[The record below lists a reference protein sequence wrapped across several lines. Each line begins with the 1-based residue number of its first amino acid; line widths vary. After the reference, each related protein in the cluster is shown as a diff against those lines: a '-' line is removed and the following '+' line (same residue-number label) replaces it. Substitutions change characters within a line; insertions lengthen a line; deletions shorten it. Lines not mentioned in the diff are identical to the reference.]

1 MKVKIVPT
9 AFKQHFAEPEVAQG
23 VDPEVVSSYMKTFY
37 GNEATTYPAPPYAT
51 VEKQDQAVK
60 ANEEALAICNKMQ
73 TLGFSN
79 FSGLKSKFK
88 DKPENEFEANQRDLI
103 KKTMEGILCTFEK
116 SVAPPKDVL
125 VAQYKDRQFVC
136 ADGTLTNLQSILAD
150 LSLGN
155 QGISAYVTQQG
166 REFVTQTATE
176 MHQKNQFPEF
186 VGTYRS
192 AMWEIHVIS
201 SLVNSVASEYGI
213 KAKKAEEDHY
223 LSSVPTHRTSSEK
236 LSNALEQGLQNEATV
251 NNFMEGIARN
261 VVFGLPTY
269 TEGKYKNPNEFNQE
283 VADSIAR
290 LNIGDI
296 INTAALVKLENYQ
309 PTGYKPNI
317 ESILKD
323 VTTIFLNEKGVLQIP
338 EKDLEL
344 TKLRIDLEKAVDDM
358 SSHNAITKEVL
369 DAAQGKG
376 NLEYAMKYAIDNK
389 LTLDEDSLGTADPMK
404 YAIDNNIKIDGI
416 DPKQY
421 AIDNDIKIDGV
432 DPKQYTLKFI
442 VDQYIKADEQARPR
456 LEEEFKSLIKKI
468 ETEVHPNRSKQ
479 DAKQYV
485 LEEIIEEYLK
495 TDDPELQKDLKEK
508 YATMQKLVEEK
519 ESHGSKKTVKQYILE
534 EIIEEYLKTDD
545 PKLRI
550 NLKTKY
556 NTIQQLVAE
565 EGSQVLT
572 MESNLGQFLNNPK
585 APEILANH
593 KDFKGKSALKTDVDY
608 TKCDLDVIT
617 KCKEVHEK
625 TSKARDYD
633 SLSTI
638 QKVGVAFATIVP
650 IIGNVVAYYA
660 MKSHNKSEKAKLE
673 STIGASLDG
682 IKGDLETLSKKSKL
696 EIFQNI
702 KKETIQEAQELF
714 SRHEADK
721 KPSALPNNAKSG
733 ITTRG
738 V

>member
-1 MKVKIVPT
+1 
-9 AFKQHFAEPEVAQG
+9 
-23 VDPEVVSSYMKTFY
+23 
-37 GNEATTYPAPPYAT
+37 
-51 VEKQDQAVK
+51 
-60 ANEEALAICNKMQ
+60 L
-73 TLGFSN
+73 
-79 FSGLKSKFK
+79 SKFFS
-88 DKPENEFEANQRDLI
+88 PL
-103 KKTMEGILCTFEK
+103 
-116 SVAPPKDVL
+116 
-125 VAQYKDRQFVC
+125 Y
-136 ADGTLTNLQSILAD
+136 
-150 LSLGN
+150 
-155 QGISAYVTQQG
+155 
-166 REFVTQTATE
+166 
-176 MHQKNQFPEF
+176 
-186 VGTYRS
+186 
-192 AMWEIHVIS
+192 

-213 KAKKAEEDHY
+213 KAKTAEEDHY
-223 LSSVPTHRTSSEK
+223 LSYVPTHRTSSEK
-236 LSNALEQGLQNEATV
+236 LSNAVNQALQNEATV

-261 VVFGLPTY
+261 VAFGLPTY

-296 INTAALVKLENYQ
+296 IDTAALVKLENYQ

-338 EKDLEL
+338 EKDIAL
-344 TKLRIDLEKAVDDM
+344 TKLRIDLEKSIDEAGT
-358 SSHNAITKEVL
+358 NAITQDVL
-369 DAAQGKG
+369 DEAKEKG
-376 NLEYAMKYAIDNK
+376 NLNYAMKYAIDNK
-389 LTLDEDSLGTADPMK
+389 LKLDEGLGAADPMK
-404 YAIDNNIKIDGI
+404 YAIDKNIKIDGI
-416 DPKQY
+416 NPKQY

-456 LEEEFKSLIKKI
+456 LEEEFKSLVKKI

-479 DAKQYV
+479 HAKQYV
-485 LEEIIEEYLK
+485 LEKIIEKYLK
-495 TDDPELQKDLKEK
+495 ADDPELQKDLKEK

-519 ESHGSKKTVKQYILE
+519 ESHGSKKTVKQYVLE

-572 MESNLGQFLNNPK
+572 MESKLGQFLNNPN

-593 KDFKGKSALKTDVDY
+593 KDFKGQSALVTDIDY

-660 MKSHNKSEKAKLE
+660 MKSYNNSEKAKLE
-673 STIGASLDG
+673 DTIGLSLDG
-682 IKGDLETLSKKSKL
+682 IKGDLETLSKKSKQPEL
-696 EIFQNI
+696 IVSQHKKRNLSHI
-702 KKETIQEAQELF
+702 KKLF

-721 KPSALPNNAKSG
+721 THSALPNNTKSG
-733 ITTRG
+733 IIRG